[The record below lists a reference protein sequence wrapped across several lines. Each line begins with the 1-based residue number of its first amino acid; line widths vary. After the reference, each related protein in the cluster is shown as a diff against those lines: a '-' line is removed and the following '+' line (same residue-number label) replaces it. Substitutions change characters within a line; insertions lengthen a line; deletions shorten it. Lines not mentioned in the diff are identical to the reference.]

1 MLNLYDQP
9 DKHMNA
15 TAVVGLGNPFVADEG
30 IGIRLVSELTKRFDC
45 SALDV
50 FDLGTASFRIVHII
64 ENHKKVIIIDC
75 ALMGE
80 KPGTIKRFTYE
91 QAKSV
96 KNLKHH
102 SLHEGDLFEVIAIA
116 AGEDKPLPEIII
128 YGVEPVTMDLVEGLS
143 PLLEKQL
150 STYLSTVAQECGIEK
165 QVEEGA

>member
-1 MLNLYDQP
+1 MQDER
-9 DKHMNA
+9 MNA
-15 TAVVGLGNPFVADEG
+15 TAVIGLGNPFVTDEG
-30 IGIRLVSELTKRFDC
+30 IGIKIVSELTKRFDC

-64 ENHKKVIIIDC
+64 ENHNKVIIVDC

-102 SLHEGDLFEVIAIA
+102 SLHEGDLFEVIALA
-116 AGEDKPLPEIII
+116 KSEDKPLPEIII
-128 YGVEPVTMDLVEGLS
+128 FGIEPVTMELGEGLS
-143 PLLEKQL
+143 TVLGKQL
-150 STYLSTVAQECGIEK
+150 SHYLSTVAQECGLDK
-165 QVEEGA
+165 QAE